1 MMNTQFIVMKVNIL
15 AHIIDITLGN
25 ECIAYY
31 ALCYTYVE
39 FYNN

>member
-15 AHIIDITLGN
+15 DYIIDNTLGK

>member
-1 MMNTQFIVMKVNIL
+1 MMNMQFIVMKVNIL
-15 AHIIDITLGN
+15 DYIIGNTLGK

-31 ALCYTYVE
+31 VLCYTYVE